1 MAPSGSNLSAKYLPR
16 SIVLPE
22 MPKLPRLSST
32 QIIAAAFTALIL
44 LGTFFLMLPVSSK
57 SGTATNFFD
66 ALFTSTSAIT
76 VTGLTT
82 VDTATHWSTTGHF
95 ILAILIQL
103 GGFGI
108 IGFATLVGYLIE
120 GRISLKSRISATS
133 ESSATK
139 QPDVKTLLKN
149 IAKLMLFFQ
158 LLLFVFLT
166 VRFFAEYG
174 YSIDKALAHGGF
186 HAVSAFNQA
195 GFALY
200 TDSLIG
206 FANDGW
212 IVAPIFIISTLAGFG
227 FPVLAEIRD
236 RLKLKMFMLMGRA
249 ADYTMPSQWSLNSRI
264 VLWASLI
271 LLVIGSIGIAISEW
285 SNPKTLGALD
295 PVQKVLASIFTS
307 SMPRST
313 GLTTVDIGSMHTSTW
328 LGIDILMFIGCASA
342 STAGGIKIGTAVV
355 LFYIVYTEIR
365 GDAAVNV
372 GNRRLPRSMQR
383 QALTIVTLYAFVII
397 GTVFVLRFTTDF
409 GLDELIFEIISAAG
423 TVGLSTGITASL
435 PEHAKFLL
443 SLLMLFGR
451 LGPIVVATSLALRKT
466 KRHYEFPKER
476 PLIG

>member
-1 MAPSGSNLSAKYLPR
+1 MPNLS
-16 SIVLPE
+16 
-22 MPKLPRLSST
+22 KLSAT
-32 QIIAAAFTALIL
+32 QLIAAAFTAIIL
-44 LGTFFLMLPVSSK
+44 LGTFLLMLPIASA
-57 SGTATNFFD
+57 SGAMTNFFD
-66 ALFTSTSAIT
+66 ALFTATSAVT

-82 VDTATHWSTTGHF
+82 VDTATHWSTAGHV
-95 ILAILIQL
+95 IISLLIQI

-120 GRISLKSRISATS
+120 GRISLKNRISATS

-158 LLLFVFLT
+158 LFLFAFLA
-166 VRFFAEYG
+166 VRMFTEYG
-174 YSIDKALAHGGF
+174 YSLDKSLSHGAF
-186 HAVSAFNQA
+186 QAISAFNQA

-200 TDSLIG
+200 TDSLMG
-206 FANDGW
+206 FAGDGW
-212 IVAPIFIISTLAGFG
+212 IIVPILIISTVAGFG

-236 RLKLKMFMLMGRA
+236 RLKLRLYVLVGKA

-264 VLWASLI
+264 ILWASLI
-271 LLVIGSIGIAISEW
+271 LLIIGSLGIAVSEW
-285 SNPKTLGALD
+285 SNPATLGAMD
-295 PVQKVLASIFTS
+295 PVQKIFASFFTS
-307 SMPRST
+307 SMTRST
-313 GLTTVDIGSMHTSTW
+313 GLNIIETADMYTSTW
-328 LGIDILMFIGCASA
+328 LGMDILMFIGGASA

-383 QALTIVTLYAFVII
+383 QALTIVTLYTMVIL
-397 GTVFVLRFTTDF
+397 GSLFVLRFTTDF
-409 GLDELIFEIISAAG
+409 TLDELIFEIISAAG
-423 TVGLSTGITASL
+423 TVGLSTGITPDL
-435 PEHAKFLL
+435 PEFGKFLL
-443 SLLMLFGR
+443 SVLMLFGR

-466 KRHYEFPKER
+466 KRHYELPRER

>member
-1 MAPSGSNLSAKYLPR
+1 MPNLS
-16 SIVLPE
+16 
-22 MPKLPRLSST
+22 KLSAT
-32 QIIAAAFTALIL
+32 QLIAAAFTAIIL
-44 LGTFFLMLPVSSK
+44 LGTFLLMLPIATA
-57 SGTATNFFD
+57 SGAMTNFFD
-66 ALFTSTSAIT
+66 ALFTATSAVT

-82 VDTATHWSTTGHF
+82 VDTATHWSTAGHV
-95 ILAILIQL
+95 IISLLIQI

-120 GRISLKSRISATS
+120 GRISLKNRISATS

-158 LLLFVFLT
+158 LFLFAFLA
-166 VRFFAEYG
+166 VRMFTEYG
-174 YSIDKALAHGGF
+174 YSLDKSLSHGAF
-186 HAVSAFNQA
+186 QAISAFNQA

-200 TDSLIG
+200 TDSLMG
-206 FANDGW
+206 FAGDGW
-212 IVAPIFIISTLAGFG
+212 IIVPILIISTVAGFG

-236 RLKLKMFMLMGRA
+236 RLKLRLYVLVGKA

-264 VLWASLI
+264 ILWASLI
-271 LLVIGSIGIAISEW
+271 LLIIGSLGIAVSEW
-285 SNPKTLGALD
+285 SNPATLGAMD
-295 PVQKVLASIFTS
+295 PVQKIFASFFTS
-307 SMPRST
+307 SMTRST
-313 GLTTVDIGSMHTSTW
+313 GLNIIETADMYTSTW
-328 LGIDILMFIGCASA
+328 LGMDILMFIGGASA

-383 QALTIVTLYAFVII
+383 QALTIVTLYTMVIL
-397 GTVFVLRFTTDF
+397 GSLFVLRFTTDF
-409 GLDELIFEIISAAG
+409 TLDELIFEIISAAG
-423 TVGLSTGITASL
+423 TVGLSTGITPDL
-435 PEHAKFLL
+435 PEFGKFLL
-443 SLLMLFGR
+443 SVLMLFGR

-466 KRHYEFPKER
+466 KRHYELPRER

>member
-1 MAPSGSNLSAKYLPR
+1 
-16 SIVLPE
+16 
-22 MPKLPRLSST
+22 
-32 QIIAAAFTALIL
+32 
-44 LGTFFLMLPVSSK
+44 MLPIASA
-57 SGTATNFFD
+57 SGAMTNFFD
-66 ALFTSTSAIT
+66 ALFTATSAVT

-82 VDTATHWSTTGHF
+82 VDTATHWSTAGHV
-95 ILAILIQL
+95 IISLLIQI

-120 GRISLKSRISATS
+120 GRISLKNRISATS

-158 LLLFVFLT
+158 LVLFAFLA
-166 VRFFAEYG
+166 VRMFTEYG
-174 YSIDKALAHGGF
+174 YSLDKSLSHGAF
-186 HAVSAFNQA
+186 QAISAFNQA

-200 TDSLIG
+200 TDSLMG
-206 FANDGW
+206 FAGDGW
-212 IVAPIFIISTLAGFG
+212 IIVPILVISTMAGFG

-236 RLKLKMFMLMGRA
+236 RLKLRLYVLVGKA

-264 VLWASLI
+264 ILWASLI
-271 LLVIGSIGIAISEW
+271 LLIIGSLGIAVSEW
-285 SNPKTLGALD
+285 SNPATLGAMD
-295 PVQKVLASIFTS
+295 PVQKIFASFFTS
-307 SMPRST
+307 SMTRST
-313 GLTTVDIGSMHTSTW
+313 GLNIIQTADMYTSTW
-328 LGIDILMFIGCASA
+328 LGMDILMFIGGASA

-383 QALTIVTLYAFVII
+383 QALTIVTLYTMVIL
-397 GTVFVLRFTTDF
+397 GSLFVLRFTTDF
-409 GLDELIFEIISAAG
+409 TLDELIFEIISAAG
-423 TVGLSTGITASL
+423 TVGLSTGITPDL
-435 PEHAKFLL
+435 PEFGKFLL
-443 SLLMLFGR
+443 SVLMLFGR

-466 KRHYEFPKER
+466 KRHYELPRER

>member
-1 MAPSGSNLSAKYLPR
+1 
-16 SIVLPE
+16 

-32 QIIAAAFTALIL
+32 QVIAAAFTALIF
-44 LGTFFLMLPVSSK
+44 LGTFLLMLPAASK
-57 SGTATNFFD
+57 TGTVTNFFD
-66 ALFTSTSAIT
+66 ALFTSTSAVT

-82 VDTATHWSTTGHF
+82 LDTATHWSTTGHF
-95 ILAILIQL
+95 ILAILIQF

-139 QPDVKTLLKN
+139 QPDIKTLLKN

-158 LLLFVFLT
+158 IVLFLFLT
-166 VRFFAEYG
+166 VRFFVEYG
-174 YSIDKALAHGGF
+174 YSFEKALAHGGF
-186 HAVSAFNQA
+186 HAISAFNQA

-212 IVAPIFIISTLAGFG
+212 VIAPIFIISTIAGFG
-227 FPVLAEIRD
+227 FPVMAEVRD
-236 RLKLKMFMLMGRA
+236 RLKLQLFKIIGRA

-271 LLVIGSIGIAISEW
+271 LLAVGTIGIAVSEW
-285 SNPKTLGALD
+285 ANPRTLGELD
-295 PVQKVLASIFTS
+295 PVQKILSSIFTS

-313 GLTTVDIGSMHTSTW
+313 GLTTVEIGSMYTSTW
-328 LGIDILMFIGCASA
+328 LGLDILMFIGGASA

-397 GTVFVLRFTTDF
+397 GTVFILRFTTDF
-409 GLDELIFEIISAAG
+409 TLDELIFEIISAAG
-423 TVGLSTGITASL
+423 TVGLTTGITPDL
-435 PEHAKFLL
+435 PQHAKFLL

-451 LGPIVVATSLALRKT
+451 LGPIVVATSLALRRT
-466 KRHYEFPKER
+466 KRHYELPKER

>member
-1 MAPSGSNLSAKYLPR
+1 MPNLS
-16 SIVLPE
+16 
-22 MPKLPRLSST
+22 KLSAT
-32 QIIAAAFTALIL
+32 QLIAVAFTAIIL
-44 LGTFFLMLPVSSK
+44 LGTFLLMLPIASA
-57 SGTATNFFD
+57 SGAMTNFFD
-66 ALFTSTSAIT
+66 ALFTATSAVT

-82 VDTATHWSTTGHF
+82 VDTATYWSTAGHV
-95 ILAILIQL
+95 IISLLIQI

-120 GRISLKSRISATS
+120 GRISLKNRISATS

-158 LLLFVFLT
+158 LVLFAFLA
-166 VRFFAEYG
+166 VRMFTEYG
-174 YSIDKALAHGGF
+174 YSLDKSLSHGAF
-186 HAVSAFNQA
+186 QAISAFNQA

-200 TDSLIG
+200 TDSLMG
-206 FANDGW
+206 FAGDGW
-212 IVAPIFIISTLAGFG
+212 IIVPILIISTVAGFG

-236 RLKLKMFMLMGRA
+236 RLKLRLYVLVGKA

-264 VLWASLI
+264 ILWASLI
-271 LLVIGSIGIAISEW
+271 LLIIGSLGIAVSEW
-285 SNPKTLGALD
+285 SNPATLGAMD
-295 PVQKVLASIFTS
+295 PVQKIFASFFTS
-307 SMPRST
+307 SMTRST
-313 GLTTVDIGSMHTSTW
+313 GLNIIETADMYTSTW
-328 LGIDILMFIGCASA
+328 LGMDILMFIGGASA

-383 QALTIVTLYAFVII
+383 QALTIVTLYTMVIL
-397 GTVFVLRFTTDF
+397 GSLFVLRFTTDF
-409 GLDELIFEIISAAG
+409 TLDELIFEIISAAG
-423 TVGLSTGITASL
+423 TVGLSTGITPDL
-435 PEHAKFLL
+435 PEFGKFLL
-443 SLLMLFGR
+443 SVLMLFGR

-466 KRHYEFPKER
+466 KRHYELPRER

>member
-1 MAPSGSNLSAKYLPR
+1 
-16 SIVLPE
+16 

-44 LGTFFLMLPVSSK
+44 LGTFLLMLPVASK
-57 SGTATNFFD
+57 SGTVTNFFD
-66 ALFTSTSAIT
+66 ALFTSTSAVT
-76 VTGLTT
+76 VTGLTSL
-82 VDTATHWSTTGHF
+82 DTATHWSTTGHV

-120 GRISLKSRISATS
+120 GRISLKNRISATS

-139 QPDVKTLLKN
+139 QPDIKTLLKN

-158 LLLFVFLT
+158 VVLFVFLT

-174 YSIDKALAHGGF
+174 YSFDKALAHGGF
-186 HAVSAFNQA
+186 HAISAFNQA

-212 IVAPIFIISTLAGFG
+212 IIAPIFIISTIAGFG
-227 FPVLAEIRD
+227 FPVMAEIRD
-236 RLKLKMFMLMGRA
+236 RLKLKILKVIGRA

-264 VLWASLI
+264 VLWASLV
-271 LLVIGSIGIAISEW
+271 LLIIGTIGIAISEW
-285 SNPKTLGALD
+285 ANPRTLGALD
-295 PVQKVLASIFTS
+295 PVQKILASLFTS

-313 GLTTVDIGSMHTSTW
+313 GLTTVEIESMYTSTW
-328 LGIDILMFIGCASA
+328 LGIDILMFIGGASA

-409 GLDELIFEIISAAG
+409 TLDELIFEIISAAG
-423 TVGLSTGITASL
+423 TVGLTTGITPDL
-435 PEHAKFLL
+435 PQHAKFLL

-466 KRHYEFPKER
+466 KRHYELPKER